1 MCPEEKK
8 MRFSNAS
15 ATGVS
20 FRKDLELHTDLC
32 QLYNYSLHL
41 IIVDREI
48 AFSSVYLLS
57 KSKYHSKGQRM
68 KNKKRDI
75 TQKLI
80 CEEGLRHQLTS
91 IFIDS
96 IILRNDFQ
104 IALISKSILDMLGF
118 EMSELHGQS
127 IHFLSE
133 NISLEEELENELAQG
148 FFDQMTISLK
158 TKNNGPI
165 WFTISGFYLGLISD
179 LNGYV
184 VLTIKEVD
192 VVTGLR
198 NKVEESQ
205 NELDEFIY
213 RAAHDLRGPLATI
226 RGLANVMKLEKIS
239 GEMTHLIE
247 MLDKQAEKL
256 DDRLFKLHYLADSC
270 QSETTN
276 DTMDFHILESSLR
289 STLEECMGVN
299 YAYFH
304 FSPSNECI
312 KGVHGQ
318 LVISMLN
325 NILLYLISLPKNQTT
340 ELVFSVLAHQ
350 IGIQFNINARGFQSN
365 HEIRQGVS
373 KTGSVYSNMLTY
385 THLVNYYAAQKIA
398 RKINASIQVN
408 FMRDEDQLV
417 SVFVPFAYGA
427 LPSSYTSI
435 STS

>member
-1 MCPEEKK
+1 ME
-8 MRFSNAS
+8 N
-15 ATGVS
+15 
-20 FRKDLELHTDLC
+20 
-32 QLYNYSLHL
+32 
-41 IIVDREI
+41 
-48 AFSSVYLLS
+48 
-57 KSKYHSKGQRM
+57 
-68 KNKKRDI
+68 NKKDI

-80 CEEGLRHQLTS
+80 GEEGLRHQLTS

-96 IILRNDFQ
+96 IILKNNFH

-118 EMSELHGQS
+118 DMSELHGQS

-133 NISLEEELENELAQG
+133 NISLEKALEKELAQG

-165 WFTISGFYLGLISD
+165 SFSISGFYLGLISD

-184 VLTIKEVD
+184 VLTIREVNT
-192 VVTGLR
+192 VAGLR

-213 RAAHDLRGPLATI
+213 RAAHDLRGPLASI
-226 RGLANVMKLEKIS
+226 RGLANVMKFERNN
-239 GEMTHLIE
+239 GEMAHLID

-270 QSETTN
+270 QSEGTC
-276 DTMDFHILESSLR
+276 DTMDFHVLESSLR
-289 STLEECMGVN
+289 ATLEECMGVN

-312 KGVHGQ
+312 MGIHGQ
-318 LVISMLN
+318 LVTSMLN
-325 NILLYLISLPKNQTT
+325 NILLYLVSLPKNQTT
-340 ELVFSVLAHQ
+340 ELVFSVLVHR
-350 IGIQFNINARGFQSN
+350 IGIQFNINSRGFQSN

-385 THLVNYYAAQKIA
+385 SHLVNYYAAQKIA

-408 FMRDEDQLV
+408 FMRDEDQLI
-417 SVFVPFAYGA
+417 SVFVPFVYEA

-435 STS
+435 SAS